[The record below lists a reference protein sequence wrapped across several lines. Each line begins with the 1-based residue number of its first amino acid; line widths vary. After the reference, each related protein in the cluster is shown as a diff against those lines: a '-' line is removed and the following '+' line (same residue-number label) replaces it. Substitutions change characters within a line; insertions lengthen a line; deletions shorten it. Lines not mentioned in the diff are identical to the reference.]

1 MIKKGIKNIDVILLF
16 ALCVLIFTY
25 LILQPSHDIAVHV
38 KQVIRINS
46 HQVNYPANF
55 LFYFL
60 INLLSGFSNGKMLYI
75 VTVVLLSLAVVA
87 KYLISKNV
95 FIKLNEISN
104 QNLKPIERYTF
115 LSIMLGLF
123 FCFAIPDPFSL
134 LVLKKMYLSKFVP
147 MVWHN
152 STTILLFPFAILLF
166 WKQLKIL
173 YAVEISVKEIIV
185 INLLVVFNILIKPS
199 FIFAYAPITLLFIC
213 KKNAFQNIRSLLLKL
228 TPFFT
233 TGLIILIQYYL
244 IFIKQDG
251 SFYNEKSQVAISAP
265 FETLLGFVPLWF
277 IPFSFIFSYAL
288 VIFATIFYK
297 EILNFTPFKYALS
310 LTMFGIVISAFII
323 ERGPRELHGNFLW
336 QNVICTYLLFMTTVS
351 FLASK
356 LLIKA
361 TWTLK
366 DRILGS
372 LFFIHAISGI
382 LYLIKI
388 VVTTSY
394 Y

>member
-1 MIKKGIKNIDVILLF
+1 
-16 ALCVLIFTY
+16 
-25 LILQPSHDIAVHV
+25 
-38 KQVIRINS
+38 
-46 HQVNYPANF
+46 
-55 LFYFL
+55 
-60 INLLSGFSNGKMLYI
+60 
-75 VTVVLLSLAVVA
+75 
-87 KYLISKNV
+87 
-95 FIKLNEISN
+95 
-104 QNLKPIERYTF
+104 
-115 LSIMLGLF
+115 
-123 FCFAIPDPFSL
+123 
-134 LVLKKMYLSKFVP
+134 
-147 MVWHN
+147 
-152 STTILLFPFAILLF
+152 
-166 WKQLKIL
+166 
-173 YAVEISVKEIIV
+173 
-185 INLLVVFNILIKPS
+185 
-199 FIFAYAPITLLFIC
+199 
-213 KKNAFQNIRSLLLKL
+213 
-228 TPFFT
+228 
-233 TGLIILIQYYL
+233 
-244 IFIKQDG
+244 
-251 SFYNEKSQVAISAP
+251 
-265 FETLLGFVPLWF
+265 LLGFVPLWF

-310 LTMFGIVISAFII
+310 LTIFGIVISAFII